1 MSKQLSHLKVISSAL
16 MRRAWPQV
24 LTIIVFMVAI
34 SLRFPLWF
42 VVLSAV
48 VNGAAVAYLA
58 QCLAS
63 RPSGPA
69 YDRFLG
75 AVLIGSRLA
84 AIVLT
89 LKWWF
94 VEQQMKLAPGV
105 LLHLAGHAEADSNP
119 TLAWSSVLTQWGSCS
134 IFLVIV
140 AVWGL
145 VSGRVE

>member
-1 MSKQLSHLKVISSAL
+1 MTERSGNLKAISSAL

-42 VVLSAV
+42 VMLSAI
-48 VNGAAVAYLA
+48 VNGAAVVYLA

-63 RPSGPA
+63 RPSSLA
-69 YDRFLG
+69 YDPFLG
-75 AVLIGSRLA
+75 AVLIGSGLA
-84 AIVLT
+84 SIALT

-105 LLHLAGHAEADSNP
+105 LLHLAGHAEAASNP

-145 VSGRVE
+145 ASGRVE

>member
-1 MSKQLSHLKVISSAL
+1 M
-16 MRRAWPQV
+16 

-42 VVLSAV
+42 VVLSAA

-63 RPSGPA
+63 RPSGLA
-69 YDRFLG
+69 YDPFLG
-75 AVLIGSRLA
+75 AVLIASGLA
-84 AIVLT
+84 SIALT

-105 LLHLAGHAEADSNP
+105 LLHLGGHTEATSNP
-119 TLAWSSVLTQWGSCS
+119 TLAWSSVVTQWGSCS

-140 AVWGL
+140 AVWAQG
-145 VSGRVE
+145 SGRVE

>member
-1 MSKQLSHLKVISSAL
+1 MSERSGNLKEISSAL
-16 MRRAWPQV
+16 MRAAWPQV

-42 VVLSAV
+42 VALSAA
-48 VNGAAVAYLA
+48 VNGAAVAYLVR
-58 QCLAS
+58 CLAS
-63 RPSGPA
+63 QPSGLA
-69 YDRFLG
+69 YDPFLG
-75 AVLIGSRLA
+75 AVLIGSGLA
-84 AIVLT
+84 SIALT

-105 LLHLAGHAEADSNP
+105 LLHLAGHATSNS

-145 VSGRVE
+145 GSGRVE